1 MIELRRFEPHQK
13 TLGEIAAFLGT
24 TIDEASSSLL
34 ITGMSSN
41 SLAIE
46 DGDIFLA
53 FPGAKTHGSA
63 FLTSAVERGARAVLT
78 DNAGR
83 DLSSRHDSAI
93 PVLVVPNPRSQAGYL
108 VSWFHNSPSSDF
120 YLAGITGTNGKT
132 TTTYLLNQIWQLAHF
147 NSGLIGTVGITIG
160 SDYFPAQHT
169 TPEADALQNILSVM
183 QERHMRA
190 VAMEV
195 SSHALALHR
204 VDGTHF
210 KAVGFTNLTQDH
222 LDFHKT
228 MEDYYQAKRE
238 LFTAE
243 FAEHAFINI
252 DDAYGKRLN
261 EEVSIPSS
269 LTSRTNKEAHWH
281 YESIT
286 PQARGFEVSIR
297 GEGGVLIEGVTHLNG
312 EHNLDNLLL
321 AVAMAVNSGV
331 DPLVIGNGLL
341 RLTGA
346 PGRLESIECGQD
358 FIALVDYAHTPDAV
372 EKVLSSLR
380 NPTIKRVI
388 GVLGCGGDRDA
399 SKRPL
404 MGRALYEGCDIA
416 IFTSDNPR
424 SEDPEAI
431 LKDMTSSISLDAKT
445 TVLADRRAAIAHA
458 VSLAQPGDVVIVLGK
473 GHEKGQEIKGEKLP
487 FSDQEELRRAI
498 EVKS

>member
-1 MIELRRFEPHQK
+1 
-13 TLGEIAAFLGT
+13 
-24 TIDEASSSLL
+24 
-34 ITGMSSN
+34 
-41 SLAIE
+41 
-46 DGDIFLA
+46 
-53 FPGAKTHGSA
+53 
-63 FLTSAVERGARAVLT
+63 
-78 DNAGR
+78 
-83 DLSSRHDSAI
+83 
-93 PVLVVPNPRSQAGYL
+93 
-108 VSWFHNSPSSDF
+108 
-120 YLAGITGTNGKT
+120 
-132 TTTYLLNQIWQLAHF
+132 
-147 NSGLIGTVGITIG
+147 
-160 SDYFPAQHT
+160 
-169 TPEADALQNILSVM
+169 
-183 QERHMRA
+183 
-190 VAMEV
+190 
-195 SSHALALHR
+195 
-204 VDGTHF
+204 
-210 KAVGFTNLTQDH
+210 
-222 LDFHKT
+222 

-238 LFTAE
+238 LFNAE
-243 FAEHAFINI
+243 FAEHAFII
-252 DDAYGKRLN
+252 IEDEYGKRLN

-269 LTSRTNKEAHWH
+269 LLSRTNKKAHWY

>member
-1 MIELRRFEPHQK
+1 
-13 TLGEIAAFLGT
+13 
-24 TIDEASSSLL
+24 
-34 ITGMSSN
+34 
-41 SLAIE
+41 
-46 DGDIFLA
+46 
-53 FPGAKTHGSA
+53 
-63 FLTSAVERGARAVLT
+63 
-78 DNAGR
+78 
-83 DLSSRHDSAI
+83 
-93 PVLVVPNPRSQAGYL
+93 
-108 VSWFHNSPSSDF
+108 
-120 YLAGITGTNGKT
+120 
-132 TTTYLLNQIWQLAHF
+132 
-147 NSGLIGTVGITIG
+147 
-160 SDYFPAQHT
+160 
-169 TPEADALQNILSVM
+169 
-183 QERHMRA
+183 
-190 VAMEV
+190 
-195 SSHALALHR
+195 

-228 MEDYYQAKRE
+228 MEDYYQAKRA
-238 LFTAE
+238 LFKAE
-243 FAEHAFINI
+243 FADHAFINI
-252 DDAYGKRLN
+252 DDAFGKRLN
-261 EEVSIPSS
+261 EEVSISSS
-269 LTSRTNKEAHWH
+269 LISRTNKKAHWY
-281 YESIT
+281 YESFT

-321 AVAMAVNSGV
+321 AVAMAVHSGV
-331 DPLVIGNGLL
+331 DPLVIGNGLR

-346 PGRLESIECGQD
+346 PGRLESVECGQE

-431 LKDMTSSISLDAKT
+431 LKEMTSSISLDAKT
-445 TVLADRRAAIAHA
+445 KVLTDRRAAIAHA

>member
-1 MIELRRFEPHQK
+1 
-13 TLGEIAAFLGT
+13 
-24 TIDEASSSLL
+24 
-34 ITGMSSN
+34 
-41 SLAIE
+41 
-46 DGDIFLA
+46 
-53 FPGAKTHGSA
+53 
-63 FLTSAVERGARAVLT
+63 
-78 DNAGR
+78 
-83 DLSSRHDSAI
+83 
-93 PVLVVPNPRSQAGYL
+93 
-108 VSWFHNSPSSDF
+108 
-120 YLAGITGTNGKT
+120 
-132 TTTYLLNQIWQLAHF
+132 
-147 NSGLIGTVGITIG
+147 
-160 SDYFPAQHT
+160 
-169 TPEADALQNILSVM
+169 
-183 QERHMRA
+183 
-190 VAMEV
+190 
-195 SSHALALHR
+195 

-238 LFTAE
+238 LFNAE

-252 DDAYGKRLN
+252 DDAYGNRLN
-261 EEVSIPSS
+261 EELSIPSS
-269 LTSRTNKEAHWH
+269 LLSRTNKKAHWY

-297 GEGGVLIEGVTHLNG
+297 GEGGVLIEGLTHLKG

-321 AVAMAVNSGV
+321 AVAMAIHSGV
-331 DPLVIGNGLL
+331 DPLVIGNGLP

-346 PGRLESIECGQD
+346 PGRLESVECGQD

-445 TVLADRRAAIAHA
+445 KVLTDRRAAIAHA